1 MKIRTL
7 ALSLSLALGLPFLA
21 LRAHAEPSCH
31 SDTVDDAETKPTVFA
46 KNHQLSAIPL
56 PATDG
61 RTRTLSE
68 VLGDNEYLVV
78 TFFSASCPCQAAHD
92 SRLKDLHAQWH
103 KRGVAFVSVDSE
115 ANSSLSADITEA
127 KRRGYPFPILSDPE
141 GKLADA
147 LGARFATY
155 SVILDRE
162 GNIRYRGGLDSD
174 RARLTENARHY
185 VRTALSQLFAG
196 QDPNPAEGKAL
207 GCFLKRR

>member
-1 MKIRTL
+1 MNAR
-7 ALSLSLALGLPFLA
+7 ALPLLLALGIPFLA
-21 LRAHAEPSCH
+21 VTSHAEPSCH
-31 SDTVDDAETKPTVFA
+31 SEDDDGPTPAVFA
-46 KNHQLSAIPL
+46 KNHELSSIPL
-56 PATDG
+56 PGTDG

-68 VLGDNEYLVV
+68 VLGDKQYLVV
-78 TFFSASCPCQAAHD
+78 TFFSATCPCQAAHD
-92 SRLKDLHAQWH
+92 SRLKDLHTQWH
-103 KRGVAFVSVDSE
+103 RQGVEFIAVDSE

-155 SVILDRE
+155 TVILDRE
-162 GNIRYRGGLDSD
+162 GRIRYRGGIDSD
-174 RARLTENARHY
+174 KSRLTENARHY
-185 VRTALSQLFAG
+185 VRTALAQLLAG